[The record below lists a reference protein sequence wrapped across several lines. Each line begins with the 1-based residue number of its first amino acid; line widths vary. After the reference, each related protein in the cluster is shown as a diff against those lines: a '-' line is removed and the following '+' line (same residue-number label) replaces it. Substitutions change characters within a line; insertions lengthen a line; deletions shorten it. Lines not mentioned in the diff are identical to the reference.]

1 MAVFSGGCNSPSAST
16 GGVNP
21 NFPDIGESAVSPSA
35 SVDPND
41 QGQVILVE
49 PGEDYPSGAI
59 GYIAD
64 QDPTWILCVIVDP
77 AADGNTDLEVCDA
90 DQANTETTSINA
102 VCPESE
108 AASRCSSSGGGSE
121 PDFCEVTGA
130 RDYLFVVRNP
140 TSDPVRAA
148 YQVVNVTEYPNPSC
162 ADLDITEETILADD
176 AD

>member
-21 NFPDIGESAVSPSA
+21 NFPDIGEEAVSPSA

-49 PGEDYPSGAI
+49 AGEDEPSGAI
-59 GYIAD
+59 GHIAD
-64 QDPTWILCVIVDP
+64 QDPTWVLCVIVDP

-90 DQANTETTSINA
+90 DQANTETASINA
-102 VCPESE
+102 VCPVSE
-108 AASRCSSSGGGSE
+108 AASRCSSGGGGSQ

-140 TSDPVRAA
+140 TPETVRAA
-148 YQVVNVTEYPNPSC
+148 YQVVNVTGYPSLSC